1 MRPMIEDLSRQI
13 AAFTPADMHELEFF
27 VAEGVSGNVLGY
39 CVRKCTRVLTFA
51 HGPKG
56 VRDLAGEESG
66 GHARGRCSQG

>member
-39 CVRKCTRVLTFA
+39 CVRKCTRVLCQ
-51 HGPKG
+51 
-56 VRDLAGEESG
+56 EMY
-66 GHARGRCSQG
+66 